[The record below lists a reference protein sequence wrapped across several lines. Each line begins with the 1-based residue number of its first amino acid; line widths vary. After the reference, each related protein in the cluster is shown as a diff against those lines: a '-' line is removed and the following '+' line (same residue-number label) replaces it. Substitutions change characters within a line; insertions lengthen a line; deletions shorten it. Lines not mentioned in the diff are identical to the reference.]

1 MKFDENSCLMETLR
15 VSHQNKHDFAGD
27 IFMSFHGGFSRAAG
41 SHLQFREHS
50 AKDIEM
56 FSWVTSLHIKNSMV
70 RFFRSSAADG
80 EPWWMT
86 AEKGSGFRELRA
98 GLSAGLSWRKGFFV
112 YDTT

>member
-1 MKFDENSCLMETLR
+1 METLR

-27 IFMSFHGGFSRAAG
+27 IFMSFHGAFRG
-41 SHLQFREHS
+41 LQAVIYS
-50 AKDIEM
+50 LGNTLQKDIEM

-112 YDTT
+112 YETT